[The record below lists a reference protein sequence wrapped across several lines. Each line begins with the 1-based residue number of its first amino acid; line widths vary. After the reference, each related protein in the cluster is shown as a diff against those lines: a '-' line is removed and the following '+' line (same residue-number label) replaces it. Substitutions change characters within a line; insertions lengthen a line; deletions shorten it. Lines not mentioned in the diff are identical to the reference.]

1 MSRRI
6 SGANDPLLDM
16 FFDDDFVPQ
25 AFVDILLSSFQTSQ
39 LEELKTNCSSLL
51 SKMDYYSGHI
61 TKELESTI
69 QVLQKPAE
77 LIIYAANEEQQGT
90 TKLEYYLDTL
100 ANSVNLLETDV
111 KAIDK
116 QLEELNS
123 KYEDSNEVTETLS
136 KLAYSS

>member
-1 MSRRI
+1 MI

-77 LIIYAANEEQQGT
+77 LIIY
-90 TKLEYYLDTL
+90 
-100 ANSVNLLETDV
+100 
-111 KAIDK
+111 
-116 QLEELNS
+116 
-123 KYEDSNEVTETLS
+123 
-136 KLAYSS
+136 